1 MRLLLSRALPLV
13 LASVASARN
22 ILLTEQ
28 EASDRHL
35 SVQERT
41 CADEHSAVAV
51 SGSGSFQK
59 IGYGIDF
66 TAHVCAAEDGRGHR
80 ATGKVFSTAHAENGG
95 HAVYHAHCA
104 YIDKERGFAHLGI
117 EIEDLKG
124 PFAMHLYGE
133 DGERLSVEQ
142 SGAKLMLESVRLAAA
157 SSSKEGSTG
166 EERKLAKSAKSAKS
180 AKAPKS
186 SNKAP
191 KSTKSSEGVSS
202 QPSSGPSSSSQPS
215 KSPSS
220 MPSSDPSISY
230 QPTYIGCRFRERG
243 LIGTMVDAAE
253 EVISGNEPKGTLAI
267 FRFEKGMDATAAN
280 PSAPSADRFAM
291 AYHVAFDTTCEGFED
306 VFKTVQFMDEDVCDL
321 TKGKFH
327 IP

>member
-13 LASVASARN
+13 LAASVASARN
-22 ILLTEQ
+22 IVLTKQ

-41 CADEHSAVAV
+41 CADEYSAVAV
-51 SGSGSFQK
+51 SGSGSFQL
-59 IGYGIDF
+59 IGHGLDF
-66 TAHVCAAEDGRGHR
+66 TAHVCAAEDGHR
-80 ATGKVFSTAHAENGG
+80 ATGKVFNTAHAENGG

-104 YIDKERGFAHLGI
+104 YVDKEHGFAYLGL

-124 PFAMHLYGE
+124 PLAMHLYDE
-133 DGERLSVEQ
+133 DGERLSI
-142 SGAKLMLESVRLAAA
+142 
-157 SSSKEGSTG
+157 EGSTG
-166 EERKLAKSAKSAKS
+166 EERKLAKSAKSAKAS
-180 AKAPKS
+180 KG
-186 SNKAP
+186 
-191 KSTKSSEGVSS
+191 TKSS
-202 QPSSGPSSSSQPS
+202 
-215 KSPSS
+215 KSAPV
-220 MPSSDPSISY
+220 
-230 QPTYIGCRFRERG
+230 CRFRERG
-243 LIGTMVDAAE
+243 LTGTMVDAAE

>member
-166 EERKLAKSAKSAKS
+166 EERKLAKSAKSAK
-180 AKAPKS
+180 A
-186 SNKAP
+186 
-191 KSTKSSEGVSS
+191 TKSSKSESS
-202 QPSSGPSSSSQPS
+202 ETAPE
-215 KSPSS
+215 
-220 MPSSDPSISY
+220 
-230 QPTYIGCRFRERG
+230 CRFRERG
-243 LIGTMVDAAE
+243 LIGTMWDAAE

-267 FRFEKGMDATAAN
+267 FRFEKGMGATATDT
-280 PSAPSADRFAM
+280 SAPSADRFAM
-291 AYHVAFDTTCEGFED
+291 AYHVTFDTTCEGFED
-306 VFKTVQFMDEDVCDL
+306 VIKTVQFTDEEVCDL